1 MKHSVREETRSM
13 TETRESGG
21 VARKAARLGLTLD
34 GWAVAL
40 ALGLSLLVW
49 IGWIKRIPW

>member
-1 MKHSVREETRSM
+1 M

>member
-1 MKHSVREETRSM
+1 MAETDNS
-13 TETRESGG
+13 SG
-21 VARKAARLGLTLD
+21 VARKAALWGLTLD

-49 IGWIKRIPW
+49 VGWIKRVPW